1 MCQDNVAGIEVVV
14 VAPDASCG
22 LWVTEAGKQALA
34 EARWARTGQGC
45 ADGIHCETEAETLVL
60 PVGRD
65 DARCEMLEWPLA
77 ALLRQLAG
85 FDRSRA
91 DLERELQ
98 DAINYMTNDQLTVL
112 QKISEVLLGWG

>member
-1 MCQDNVAGIEVVV
+1 MCQDDVAGIEVVV
-14 VAPDASCG
+14 VDPDASCG

-34 EARWARTGQGC
+34 EARWARTEQGC
-45 ADGIHCETEAETLVL
+45 ADGVHCEEAEPQVQ

-65 DARCEMLEWPLA
+65 DARCERLEWPLA

-91 DLERELQ
+91 TVEAELQ

-112 QKISEVLLGWG
+112 QRISEVLLGWG